1 MYREK
6 SGPESVSD
14 SLLTIDPHLS
24 PRAYLCEMGQV
35 GPDPAQGCPQEDKE
49 GSPAQDMQQ
58 TDPEPLPM
66 FSFVRLRE

>member
-24 PRAYLCEMGQV
+24 PGAYLCEIEHV
-35 GPDPAQGCPQEDKE
+35 GPDPAQSCLQEDKE
-49 GSPAQDMQQ
+49 GSP
-58 TDPEPLPM
+58 
-66 FSFVRLRE
+66 F